1 MERAFPNQAEWTEWD
16 LNPRLPPCEGGDHPL
31 IYRPAAQPNSR
42 HLLETD
48 GPDSCSAFAF
58 SHRSRSARSSAAIL
72 GPSIPTFARG
82 VAALIKA
89 SATSPIAPDTCA
101 SDRLMVLN
109 PPSNPGGTGKT
120 LPDAYGLLE
129 SATVPVHRSTLIRR
143 QEFLL
148 RLPRT
153 SRRCL
158 DCHLDAPT
166 TKNEERRAFIQ
177 DCTFTS
183 W

>member
-31 IYRPAAQPNSR
+31 IYRPAGPPDSR
-42 HLLETD
+42 HLVGTD
-48 GPDSCSAFAF
+48 GAGSCPAVS
-58 SHRSRSARSSAAIL
+58 SR
-72 GPSIPTFARG
+72 PPPT
-82 VAALIKA
+82 
-89 SATSPIAPDTCA
+89 P
-101 SDRLMVLN
+101 
-109 PPSNPGGTGKT
+109 
-120 LPDAYGLLE
+120 
-129 SATVPVHRSTLIRR
+129 R

-148 RLPRT
+148 RPPRT

-183 W
+183 